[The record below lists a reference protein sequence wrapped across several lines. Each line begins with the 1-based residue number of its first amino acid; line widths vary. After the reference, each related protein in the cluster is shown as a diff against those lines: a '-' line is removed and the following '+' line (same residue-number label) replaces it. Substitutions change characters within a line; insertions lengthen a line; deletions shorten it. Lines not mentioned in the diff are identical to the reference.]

1 MDTNSYEQAGEH
13 RTYKLFIDGKWLK
26 SSDEVT
32 ATSLNPATGEPY
44 AFTYIA
50 SKGDALQAIDAAN
63 LASKKW
69 GTSLASEREL
79 LLMKVHSLIEERNQ
93 EILDILIDESGSVLN
108 KAQQEI
114 LYVKDLLRSAVG
126 DVRHAIGDTFPA
138 TKPGQIS
145 MSIRRPLGVI
155 AGISPFNSPFVLS
168 MKKLVLAIAAGNTF
182 ILKPSEETPILGALI
197 ADLFDKAGCPAG
209 VLNVIPT
216 TPDRIGD
223 ILTSDPRIKL
233 ITFTGSTRT
242 GKIIAQQAALHLKK
256 FNLEMGGKSPL
267 IILADADKSY
277 AVKAAIAGVFYHQ
290 GQQCMAGSKILIEEG
305 IFENFCQE
313 FVEKTK
319 TLVMGDPRSPETYI
333 GPLIRASQCD
343 FIKVQIQDAVDKGAR
358 ILTGGKSYGNFFEP
372 TVLVNVTPDMRIY
385 YEESFG
391 PVVSL
396 VKIQDAEE
404 ALMIANDNE
413 YGLSAGVITN
423 DLQKAW
429 ELALKVECGMFH
441 INGNTFSDEPHV
453 PFGGIKNSG
462 FGREGGKSSWEELT
476 ELKWITLQTGQK
488 EFGL

>member
-1 MDTNSYEQAGEH
+1 MDTNSYEQVEEH
-13 RTYKLFIDGKWLK
+13 RTYKLFINGKWLK
-26 SSDEVT
+26 SSDGAT
-32 ATSLNPATGEPY
+32 AISLNPATGKPY

-50 SKGDALQAIDAAN
+50 SKDDALQAIEAAHH
-63 LASKKW
+63 ASKRW
-69 GTSLASEREL
+69 GNSLASEREL
-79 LLMKVHSLIEERNQ
+79 LLMRVHNLIEERNQ
-93 EILDILIDESGSVLN
+93 EILDILIDESGSVIN
-108 KAQQEI
+108 KAQLEI
-114 LYVKDLLRSAVG
+114 VYVKDLLRSAVG
-126 DVRHAIGDTFPA
+126 DVRHAIGDTFPV

-182 ILKPSEETPILGALI
+182 ILKPSEETPILGTLI

-216 TPDRIGD
+216 TPARIGD

-233 ITFTGSTRT
+233 VTFTGSTRT
-242 GKIIAQQAALHLKK
+242 GKTIAQQAALHLKK

-277 AVKAAIAGVFYHQ
+277 AVKAAVAGVFYHQ

-305 IFENFCQE
+305 IFEDFCQQ

-319 TLVMGDPRSPETYI
+319 TLIMGDPRSPETYI

-343 FIKVQIQDAVDKGAR
+343 FIKGQIQDAVDKGAK
-358 ILTGGKSYGNFFEP
+358 ILTGGNSEGHFFEP
-372 TVLVNVTPDMRIY
+372 TVLINVTPDMRIY

-396 VKIQDAEE
+396 VKVKDVEE

-423 DLQKAW
+423 NLQKAW

-441 INGNTFSDEPHV
+441 INSNTFSDEPHV